1 MIKIISGLILS
12 ICLCNCITAQVCT
25 GSLGDPIIRVTFGSD
40 ATPKGPLRA
49 GVTSLTYTGSGC
61 PNDGQYAITNMS
73 FGCWGNSWHL
83 MVGDH
88 TGDVGGRFMIV
99 NASPEP
105 NTFYV
110 DTINGLCGGLT
121 YEMAV
126 FIANVLRPSSCSGK
140 GVMPNLTFTIENLSG
155 TVLHSYQTG
164 DISVENQKVWK
175 KFGTLFQAPA
185 GVGKLI
191 LRIANNAPG
200 GINCGN
206 DLALD
211 DITFRACGP
220 VINAQA
226 DGIQVSELD
235 ICENVQQPIL
245 FSTQLPT
252 SFVQPTIQWQL
263 SRDTGKTFTDISGE
277 QSTNFLRK
285 NTSGGSYQY
294 RAMVYEAT
302 NASSSVCRFSSNI
315 TIVNINPMPVQTAP
329 TKFFG
334 CAGSDFYLQ
343 SVEGTGLSY
352 QWQGP
357 NGFSAS
363 VKDPIIKNIT
373 YADSGLYRVRI
384 ITDRACDRTDSFYI
398 RVYPGT
404 FLAVDSGGTICA
416 GEAFTLRAKGDGQ
429 FRWLPVRG
437 LSDSTLSS
445 PIARSD
451 TTTYYQVM
459 LTNSYGCKDS
469 AVVLVRV
476 NPIVFVS
483 AGPDRGMFEGDTLI
497 LQGAVKGDPLDYYWL
512 PDQWISNAKVLQP
525 VVSPTENIRY
535 ILYASSKTGCSIK
548 QDDVQI
554 TVYKKL
560 RIPNSFSPNGDGIH
574 DSWVI
579 ENGNT
584 YPNGIAYVYSRNGS
598 LVYSAKTTAVNWN
611 GTLQGNQLPVG
622 TYYYVIQLGINRPAA
637 TGWIGLTR

>member
-1 MIKIISGLILS
+1 
-12 ICLCNCITAQVCT
+12 
-25 GSLGDPIIRVTFGSD
+25 
-40 ATPKGPLRA
+40 
-49 GVTSLTYTGSGC
+49 
-61 PNDGQYAITNMS
+61 
-73 FGCWGNSWHL
+73 

-126 FIANVLRPSSCSGK
+126 FIANVLRPSSCAGK

-191 LRIANNAPG
+191 LRIVNNAPG

-206 DLALD
+206 DFALD

-220 VINAQA
+220 IIAAQI
-226 DGIQVSELD
+226 DGRQVAELD
-235 ICENVQQPIL
+235 ICENVQQPIV
-245 FSTQLPT
+245 FAAQLPT
-252 SFVQPTIQWQL
+252 SFIQPRIQWQL
-263 SRDTGKTFTDISGE
+263 SLDTGKTFTDIPGE
-277 QSTNFLRK
+277 QSINFLRK
-285 NTSGGSYQY
+285 NTPGGSYQY
-294 RAMVYEAT
+294 RAMVYEAA
-302 NASSSVCRFSSNI
+302 NAASPACRFSSNI

-334 CAGSDFYLQ
+334 CADSDFYLQ

-357 NGFSAS
+357 NGFTAS

-373 YADSGLYRVRI
+373 YADSGLYQVRI
-384 ITDRACDRTDSFYI
+384 ITDRACERTDSFYI

-404 FLAVDSGGTICA
+404 YLVADSGGMICE
-416 GEAFTLRAKGDGQ
+416 GEEIVLRAQGEGQ
-429 FRWLPVRG
+429 FRWTPSTG
-437 LSDSTLSS
+437 LSDSTS
-445 PIARSD
+445 PNPKAYPII
-451 TTTYYQVM
+451 TTYYRVM
-459 LTNSYGCKDS
+459 LTNRYGCKDS
-469 AVVLVRV
+469 AEVVVRV
-476 NPIVFVS
+476 NQKLRVG

-497 LQGAVKGDPLDYYWL
+497 LQGSVTGDPLDFYWL
-512 PDQWISNAKVLQP
+512 PNQWMNDAKLLKP
-525 VVSPTENIRY
+525 IVSATDNIRY
-535 ILYASSKTGCSIK
+535 TLYATSKLGCPIQ

-554 TVYKKL
+554 SVYKKL

-584 YPNGIAYVYSRNGS
+584 YPNGMAYVYSRNGS
-598 LVYSAKTTAVNWN
+598 LVYTAKATAVNWN

-637 TGWIGLTR
+637 TGWIWLTR

>member
-1 MIKIISGLILS
+1 MKKIISGILLS
-12 ICLCNCITAQVCT
+12 ISLFNVGISQVCS
-25 GSLGDPIIRVTFGSD
+25 GSLGDPILKVTFGSD

-49 GVTSLTYTGSGC
+49 GITNLIYTGSGC

-110 DTINGLCGGLT
+110 DTIQGLCGGVT

-126 FIANVLRPSSCSGK
+126 FIANILRASSCGGK

-155 TVLHSYQTG
+155 SVLHSYQTG
-164 DISVENQKVWK
+164 DIPVENQKVWK

-191 LRIANNAPG
+191 LRIVNNAPG

-206 DLALD
+206 DFALD

-220 VINAQA
+220 IIAAQI
-226 DGIQVSELD
+226 DGRQVAELD

-245 FSTQLPT
+245 FSTQIPT
-252 SFVQPTIQWQL
+252 AFVQPRIQWQL
-263 SRDTGKTFTDISGE
+263 SLDTGKTFTDIPWE

-294 RAMVYEAT
+294 RAVVYEAA
-302 NASSSVCRFSSNI
+302 NATSPACRFSSNI
-315 TIVNINPMPVQTAP
+315 TIVNINPLPVQTAP
-329 TKFFG
+329 TQFIG
-334 CAGSDFYLQ
+334 CAGSDFRLQ
-343 SVEGTGLSY
+343 SVEGSGLSY

-363 VKDPIIKNIT
+363 VKDPIIQKIT

-384 ITDRACDRTDSFYI
+384 VTDRACERTDSFYI

-404 FLAVDSGGTICA
+404 YLVADSGGTICE
-416 GEAFTLRAKGDGQ
+416 GEGIALRAQGEGQ
-429 FRWLPVRG
+429 FRWTPSVG
-437 LSDSTLSS
+437 LSDSTLAA
-445 PIARSD
+445 PLARPVI
-451 TTTYYQVM
+451 TTYYQVL
-459 LTNSYGCKDS
+459 LTNPFGCKDS
-469 AVVLVRV
+469 ASVLVRV
-476 NPIVFVS
+476 NPKLWVT
-483 AGPDRGMFEGDTLI
+483 AGFDRGMFEGDTLI
-497 LQGAVKGDPLDYYWL
+497 LQGSVSGDPLDFYWL
-512 PDQWISNAKVLQP
+512 PSQWLNDAKTLKP
-525 VVSPTENIRY
+525 VVSATDNIRY
-535 ILYASSKTGCSIK
+535 TLYATSKVGCVIQ

-560 RIPNSFSPNGDGIH
+560 RIPNSFTPNGDGIH
-574 DSWVI
+574 DRWMI

-584 YPNGIAYVYSRNGS
+584 YPNGTVSVYSRDGR
-598 LVYSAKTTAVNWN
+598 LVYTAKATAVNWD
-611 GTLQGNQLPVG
+611 GTLQHKVLPIG
-622 TYYYVIQLGINRPAA
+622 TYYYVIDLGINRPPV
-637 TGWIGLTR
+637 TGWIWLVR

>member
-126 FIANVLRPSSCSGK
+126 FIANVLRPSSCAGK

-191 LRIANNAPG
+191 LRIVNNAPG

-206 DLALD
+206 DFALD

-220 VINAQA
+220 IIAAQI
-226 DGIQVSELD
+226 DGRQVAELD
-235 ICENVQQPIL
+235 ICENVQQPIV
-245 FSTQLPT
+245 FAAQLPT
-252 SFVQPTIQWQL
+252 SFIQPRIQWQL
-263 SRDTGKTFTDISGE
+263 SLDTGKTFTDIPGE
-277 QSTNFLRK
+277 QSINFLRK
-285 NTSGGSYQY
+285 NTPGGSYQY
-294 RAMVYEAT
+294 RAMVYEAA
-302 NASSSVCRFSSNI
+302 NAASPACRFSSNI

-334 CAGSDFYLQ
+334 CADSDFYLQ

-357 NGFSAS
+357 NGFTAS

-373 YADSGLYRVRI
+373 YADSGLYQVRI
-384 ITDRACDRTDSFYI
+384 ITDRACERTDSFYI

-404 FLAVDSGGTICA
+404 YLVADSGGMICE
-416 GEAFTLRAKGDGQ
+416 GEEIVLRAQGEGQ
-429 FRWLPVRG
+429 FRWTPSTG
-437 LSDSTLSS
+437 LSDSTS
-445 PIARSD
+445 PNPKAYPII
-451 TTTYYQVM
+451 TTYYRVM
-459 LTNSYGCKDS
+459 LTNRYGCKDS
-469 AVVLVRV
+469 AEVVVRV
-476 NPIVFVS
+476 NQKLRVG

-497 LQGAVKGDPLDYYWL
+497 LQGSVTGDPLDFYWL
-512 PDQWISNAKVLQP
+512 PNQWMNDAKLLKP
-525 VVSPTENIRY
+525 IVSATDNIRY
-535 ILYASSKTGCSIK
+535 TLYATSKLGCPIQ

-554 TVYKKL
+554 SVYKKL

-584 YPNGIAYVYSRNGS
+584 YPNGMAYVYSRNGS
-598 LVYSAKTTAVNWN
+598 LVYTAKATAVNWN
-611 GTLQGNQLPVG
+611 GTLQGKQLPVG

-637 TGWIGLTR
+637 TGWIWLTR